1 MTIAASLPAHLIEE
15 IIAIHFDPHAGST
28 YWLEQEKK
36 LGLAA
41 KKEITCCEAFHLFGP
56 MDTEALRT
64 LPLLDF
70 IPKRFHHELPSMIL
84 AESGGTTGA
93 PIRRVYRPTEFA
105 AAFVDSW
112 ERAANLR
119 GFPHGSNWLFVGPSG
134 PHVIGQSARAMARS
148 LGSLEPFS
156 VDCDVRWIKRQAPGS
171 LGFTL
176 YLDHVLDQA
185 MNVIHTQTIE
195 VLLITPPLLLALA
208 DKMTAEERQ
217 RIRGI
222 HLAGMA
228 LTVADSETIRHR
240 LFPHAV
246 VLPGYGNSLL
256 GVLFEHTPPASGEPP
271 TYVLDDPALW
281 LQLIAFQEDNPI
293 AADLATTLKPG
304 QRGRVVA
311 HRLDASF
318 LLLNMVERD
327 TACYTVPTDGE
338 ACCAVTAV
346 EPIRPMISTKS
357 EGVY

>member
-1 MTIAASLPAHLIEE
+1 MTIAASLIEE
-15 IIAIHFDPHAGST
+15 IIAIHFDPHTGSA
-28 YWLEQEKK
+28 YWLEQEKR
-36 LGLAA
+36 LGLDAR
-41 KKEITCCEAFHLFGP
+41 KEITCCEAFHLFGP

-64 LPLLDF
+64 RPLLDF
-70 IPKRFHHELPSMIL
+70 IPRRFHDALPSMIL
-84 AESGGTTGA
+84 AESGGTTGT

-112 ERAANLR
+112 ERAAGIRNFPR
-119 GFPHGSNWLFVGPSG
+119 GGNWLFVGPSG

-156 VDCDVRWIKRQAPGS
+156 VDCDVRWIKRQASGS

-185 MNVIHTQTIE
+185 LNVIRTQTIE

-208 DKMTAEERQ
+208 ARMTAEERKH
-217 RIRGI
+217 IRGI

-228 LTVADSETIRHR
+228 LSVADSEAIRHQ
-240 LFPHAV
+240 LFPQAV

-256 GVLFEHTPPASGEPP
+256 GVLFEHTPPAFGEPP

-281 LQLIAFQEDNPI
+281 LQLIAFQEDKPI
-293 AADLATTLKPG
+293 AADLAATLKPG

-327 TACYTVPTDGE
+327 TACYALP
-338 ACCAVTAV
+338 ANKNCRAVTAV
-346 EPIRPMISTKS
+346 EPIRPMITGKS

>member
-1 MTIAASLPAHLIEE
+1 MTIAASLIEE
-15 IIAIHFDPHAGST
+15 IIATHFDPRAGAA

-41 KKEITCCEAFHLFGP
+41 RKEITCCESFHLFGP

-64 LPLLDF
+64 RPLLDF
-70 IPKRFHHELPSMIL
+70 IPKRFHEQLPSMIL
-84 AESGGTTGA
+84 AETGGTTGA
-93 PIRRVYRPTEFA
+93 PIRRVYRPEEFG

-119 GFPHGSNWLFVGPSG
+119 GFPRGGNWLFVGPSG

-156 VDCDVRWIKRQAPGS
+156 VDCDVRWIKRQATGS

-185 MNVIHTQTIE
+185 VNVIHTQNIE
-195 VLLITPPLLLALA
+195 VLFITPPLLLALA
-208 DKMTAEERQ
+208 DRMSDTQRK

-222 HLAGMA
+222 HLGGMA
-228 LTVADSETIRHR
+228 LTVADSETIRHH
-240 LFPHAV
+240 LFPQAV

-256 GVLFEHTPPASGEPP
+256 GVLFEQSPPLPNEPP
-271 TYVLDDPALW
+271 TYVVDDPALW
-281 LQLIAFQEDNPI
+281 IQLAPWQSETQNEAP
-293 AADLATTLKPG
+293 DLGVTLKPG

-311 HRLDASF
+311 HRLDPPF

-327 TACYTVPTDGE
+327 TACYAAPTGKGDQ
-338 ACCAVTAV
+338 CVVTAV
-346 EPIRPMISTKS
+346 EPIRPLVSSKS

>member
-1 MTIAASLPAHLIEE
+1 MTIAASLIEE
-15 IIAIHFDPHAGST
+15 IIAVHFDPRTGSA
-28 YWLEQEKK
+28 YWLDQGKK
-36 LGLAA
+36 LGLDAR
-41 KKEITCCEAFHLFGP
+41 KEITSCEAFHLFGP

-64 LPLLDF
+64 RPLLDF
-70 IPKRFHHELPSMIL
+70 IPRKFHPELPDMIL

-93 PIRRVYRPTEFA
+93 PIRRVYRPREFS

-112 ERAANLR
+112 KRAANARNFPR
-119 GFPHGSNWLFVGPSG
+119 GGNWLFVGPSG

-156 VDCDVRWIKRQAPGS
+156 VDCDVRWIKRQSPGS

-185 MNVIHTQTIE
+185 MNVIQTQNIE

-208 DKMTAEERQ
+208 ERMTPEERQ

-222 HLAGMA
+222 HLAGMS
-228 LTVADSETIRHR
+228 LTVADSETIRHQ

-256 GVLFEHTPPASGEPP
+256 GVLFEHVPPASGEPP

-281 LQLIAFQEDNPI
+281 LQLIAFQEDTPI
-293 AADLATTLKPG
+293 ASDLATTLKPG

-311 HRLDASF
+311 HRLDPSF

-327 TACYTVPTDGE
+327 TACYAAPTDGE
-338 ACCAVTAV
+338 GCCAVTAV
-346 EPIRPMISTKS
+346 EPIRPLVSTKN

>member
-1 MTIAASLPAHLIEE
+1 MTMPASLIEE
-15 IIAIHFDPHAGST
+15 IIAIHFDPSAGST
-28 YWLEQEKK
+28 YWLEQEKR
-36 LGLAA
+36 LGLDA

-64 LPLLDF
+64 RPLLDF
-70 IPKRFHHELPSMIL
+70 IPKRFHDELPSMIL

-93 PIRRVYRPTEFA
+93 PIRRVYRPMEFA

-112 ERAANLR
+112 ERTATARNFPRR
-119 GFPHGSNWLFVGPSG
+119 GNWLFVGPSG

-171 LGFTL
+171 LGFSL

-185 MNVIHTQTIE
+185 MNVIRAQNIE

-208 DKMTAEERQ
+208 DRMTAEERE
-217 RIRGI
+217 RIHGI

-228 LTVADSETIRHR
+228 LTVADSETIRHQ
-240 LFPHAV
+240 LFPQAV

-256 GVLFEHTPPASGEPP
+256 GVLFEHTPPASGQPP

-281 LQLIAFQEDNPI
+281 LQLVDFQEDKPT

-327 TACYTVPTDGE
+327 TACYAVPTNGE
-338 ACCAVTAV
+338 GCRAVTAV
-346 EPIRPMISTKS
+346 EPIRPLVSTKS